1 MSLKRFVKQFTDERW
16 TIGFIRNSLDSIL
29 TGEPIAVDWVRHN
42 ISDAWFADPFILDVT
57 ADEIHVLVEEFPKAL
72 YRGRI
77 SKLTIDRVTLQLK
90 QVDVI
95 KELPTHMS
103 FPVIIRTNEDFVYL
117 LPENGE
123 AGRLTLYKYYPID
136 NRIETLVSVL
146 DEGVADAIPFK
157 MGDEQY
163 LFCTRRPNVNGNQLS
178 LFQWNESLKKYA
190 FVKEYHFDENLA
202 RMAGDCF
209 IHNGKYY
216 RPAQECNVQYGHAV
230 SLQEVT
236 CAGESLSGINSLDPE
251 QLTFK
256 EIRRMYSVHPYL
268 NVGMHTFNM
277 YKGYIVTDALGFD
290 NMWLRKLIAR
300 IRP

>member
-1 MSLKRFVKQFTDERW
+1 MSLKQFVKQFSDERW
-16 TIGFIRNSLDSIL
+16 TIGFIRNSLDSVL
-29 TGEPIAVDWVRHN
+29 SGEPLVVDWVRHN

-57 ADEIHVLVEEFPKAL
+57 ENEIHVLVEEFPKAL
-72 YRGRI
+72 HRGRI
-77 SKLTIDRVTLQLK
+77 SKLTIDRTTFQLK

-103 FPVIIRTNEDFVYL
+103 FPVIIRTNENFVYL

-123 AGRLTLYKYYPID
+123 AGQLTLYKYYPAE
-136 NRIETLVSVL
+136 NRLETLVSVL

-178 LFQWNESLKKYA
+178 LFQWNEALKKYA
-190 FVKEYHFDENLA
+190 FVKEYRFDENLA